1 MKSFICDLYGE
12 KITGEYKEVFNSHTE
27 GIAKCTAFHND
38 VCNACWNA
46 LTKMKR
52 IPLVEFPNTEAKDH
66 E

>member
-1 MKSFICDLYGE
+1 MKTIICDLCGE

-38 VCNACWNA
+38 VCDACWNA
-46 LTKMKR
+46 FTRMKR
-52 IPLVEFPNTEAKDH
+52 IPVVEFPNSEAKH